1 MLAPTDGRES
11 TSLPVRPVDLRGLR
25 ILVVEDEFLVSLDL
39 EAMLR
44 ALGGEVIGPFASLDR
59 ATAVARAE
67 ALDVALLD
75 VNVGG
80 QLVTPVADALA
91 ERAIPFVFCTGY
103 DAASLPAP
111 HAAVPILMKPCQAQQ
126 LKEALLSALRASGG
140 PPRPPSGK
148 SATRRG
154 SPKPGAGR
162 ARRAGRR
169 PED

>member
-1 MLAPTDGRES
+1 L
-11 TSLPVRPVDLRGLR
+11 LVRPVDLRGLR

-44 ALGGEVIGPFASLDR
+44 ELGGEVIGPFASLVR

-67 ALDVALLD
+67 LLDVALLD

-80 QLVTPVADALA
+80 RLVTPVADALA

-103 DAASLPAP
+103 DAASLPGP

-126 LKEALLSALRASGG
+126 LKEALLSVLRASANPG
-140 PPRPPSGK
+140 RPPAGK
-148 SATRRG
+148 RATGRT
-154 SPKPGAGR
+154 SPKPGADR

>member
-1 MLAPTDGRES
+1 
-11 TSLPVRPVDLRGLR
+11 LPVSPADLRGLR

-44 ALGGEVIGPFASLDR
+44 ELGGEVIGPFASLDR
-59 ATAVARAE
+59 ATAAARAE
-67 ALDVALLD
+67 GLDVALLD

-80 QLVTPVADALA
+80 RLVTPVADVLA

-103 DAASLPAP
+103 AAASLPAP

-126 LKEALLSALRASGG
+126 LKEALLSAVHASAG
-140 PPRPPSGK
+140 PGHPPSGK
-148 SATRRG
+148 GARRRAP
-154 SPKPGAGR
+154 SKPGAGR
-162 ARRAGRR
+162 ARRADRR